1 MEKTG
6 LSPSDP
12 SSFSRPELVIIKD
25 ICLNLNVNFD
35 NKILSGNVILSVE
48 KVDET
53 ANELVLD
60 SFKLDI
66 LSVSDSETD
75 EKLDYKLSEHVADY
89 GSKLTIELP
98 EKAGNSYKIQINY
111 KTSPEASG
119 LQWISPKATAGKKHP
134 FLFSQFQSSHARS
147 VLPCQDTPTVKQT
160 YSATISAPLELTV
173 LMSAVCNS
181 SKTLHGGK
189 ISHFVQSVPVPSY
202 LIALAVGAL
211 ESRKLGPRS
220 HVWAEKEII
229 EECVY
234 EFADTEHQLKTA
246 EEICGPYVWGIY
258 DLLVLPPSFPYGGME
273 NPCLTFVTPTL
284 LAGDRSL
291 ANVVAHEIAH
301 SWTGNL
307 VTNKN
312 FEHFWLNEGFTVFVE
327 RKIKGRLESPKSQD
341 FDAYTA
347 VSELSE
353 AIERMGKDSPLTK
366 LVVDLK
372 GVHPD
377 EASSIVPYEKGQ
389 TFLRYLE
396 SVVGGPEKFE
406 PFLRKYFDT
415 FKYKSIVTSDFKS
428 FFETY
433 FSETASI
440 TSIDWDTW
448 LFSPGM
454 PPVIPE
460 YDKSLATICD
470 GLLKSFL
477 EWNGEGEIPI
487 SKEDKE
493 ALTTNQMIYF
503 LQKMLEAQGLSKEK
517 LEALEKLFSLDSI
530 KNAEIKFRWLR
541 ICLKARWEDKVQTAM
556 AWINILGR
564 MKFVRPLYRD
574 LYEWELTREK
584 AIANFTANRRNMMH
598 VTAYTIAK
606 DLHLEV

>member
-12 SSFSRPELVIIKD
+12 SSFSRPELVIVKD
-25 ICLNLNVNFD
+25 ICLNLNVNFN

-48 KVDET
+48 KVDEN

-66 LSVSDSETD
+66 SSVSDAETGNQ
-75 EKLDYKLSEHVADY
+75 LDFKLSEHLADY
-89 GSKLTIELP
+89 GSQLTVQLP
-98 EKAGNSYKIQINY
+98 EKNGNSYKIDIEY
-111 KTSPEASG
+111 KTSPDASG
-119 LQWISPKATAGKKHP
+119 IQWISPKATAGKKHP

-147 VLPCQDTPTVKQT
+147 VIPCQDTPAVKQT
-160 YSATISAPLELTV
+160 YTATISAPPELTV
-173 LMSAVCNS
+173 LMSAICNGT
-181 SKTLHGGK
+181 KTLHGGK
-189 ISHFVQSVPVPSY
+189 LSHFVQKVPVPSY
-202 LIALAVGAL
+202 LVALAVGAL

-229 EECVY
+229 EECAY

-246 EEICGPYVWGIY
+246 EQICGPYVWGIY

-307 VTNKN
+307 VTNRT

-327 RKIKGRLESPKSQD
+327 RKIKGRLESPQSQD
-341 FDAYTA
+341 FDAYTC
-347 VSELSE
+347 VSELRE
-353 AIERMGKDSPLTK
+353 TINRIGKDSPLTR

-377 EASSIVPYEKGQ
+377 EAFSTVPYEKGQ

-396 SVVGGPEKFE
+396 STVGGPEKFE
-406 PFLRKYFDT
+406 PFLRNYFET
-415 FKYKSIVTSDFKS
+415 FKFKSIETSDFKD
-428 FFETY
+428 FFEQS
-433 FSETASI
+433 FSDIPEI

-448 LFSPGM
+448 LHSAGM
-454 PPVIPE
+454 PPVIPD
-460 YDKSLATICD
+460 YDRSLATICD
-470 GLLKSFL
+470 DLHKAFSK
-477 EWNGEGEIPI
+477 WSGEGPIPI
-487 SKEDKE
+487 SNEDKE
-493 ALTTNQMIYF
+493 KLTSNQMIYF
-503 LQKMLEAQGLSKEK
+503 LEKIVEAEKQPIEK
-517 LEALEKLFSLDSI
+517 LVSLEKLFSLDKI

-541 ICLKARWEDKVQTAM
+541 ICLKAEWEEKVNPTM
-556 AWINILGR
+556 AWINVVGR
-564 MKFVRPLYRD
+564 MKYVRPLYRD
-574 LYEWELTREK
+574 LYQWEYTRER
-584 AIANFTANRRNMMH
+584 AVSNFLANRHNMMH
-598 VTAYTIAK
+598 VTAYTLAK
-606 DLHLEV
+606 DLRIEV